1 MSDRSTNNG
10 DHGETVDES
19 GARRERSE
27 REHDARVEQARQA
40 CDDHAQSR
48 MPDIDFSTFVLSLSS
63 SALMHLGEMPNA
75 ETQETDVNL
84 PMAKQTIDIL
94 GIVQE
99 KTRGNL
105 SNEEDR
111 LLTELLYD
119 LRLKFVRACKQS
131 H

>member
-1 MSDRSTNNG
+1 
-10 DHGETVDES
+10 
-19 GARRERSE
+19 
-27 REHDARVEQARQA
+27 
-40 CDDHAQSR
+40 